1 MSFNPWTF
9 SGTQPLGVILKPRVN
24 RIFLHRFLQLEL
36 VNHVV
41 YVFRAL
47 PIINSSYKP
56 DEKIH
61 YKNRNGERMLEDRF
75 ICL

>member
-1 MSFNPWTF
+1 MSFDPGTF

-36 VNHVV
+36 INHVV

-61 YKNRNGERMLEDRF
+61 YKNRNGERMLEDR
-75 ICL
+75 